1 MNLHSTLQAATGWL
15 ELGLA
20 DEALLELNDLP
31 AEAHKKRQVLEV
43 KLAAQM
49 TDPANKAQIA
59 AREEDDGAVVG
70 GVEAC
75 CGSDDNAT

>member
-1 MNLHSTLQAATGWL
+1 MNLHATLQAATGWL

-49 TDPANKAQIA
+49 QNECWNRASET
-59 AREEDDGAVVG
+59 ARLLCV
-70 GVEAC
+70 C
-75 CGSDDNAT
+75 C